1 MSSITSRTIANEFF
15 FKKLYWKG
23 TLPWMFPKTFKNIFE
38 RLFFTVS
45 LGSLFRE
52 FLLTGMVSAGFQ
64 STEIWKIWRAK
75 NDLHLMVYQTAHSK
89 KICSQKFTWCYNDGV
104 WGLDTRE
111 LVTGF
116 NSTLSKTKSL
126 WVDVI
131 IDLTDN
137 DDVNFTICL
146 RAFSILSLHSRQ
158 LKAFAQWDYSD
169 IFTFQKVTCSLI
181 NTRSTIFL
189 YYFKNQ

>member
-23 TLPWMFPKTFKNIFE
+23 TRPWMFPKTFKNIFE

-45 LGSLFRE
+45 LGSLFTE

-64 STEIWKIWRAK
+64 STENWKIWRAK

-89 KICSQKFTWCYNDGV
+89 KICSQKFTWHYNDGV

-116 NSTLSKTKSL
+116 NSTLSKTKLL
-126 WVDVI
+126 WVDII
-131 IDLTDN
+131 IDLRDN
-137 DDVNFTICL
+137 VT
-146 RAFSILSLHSRQ
+146 SISL
-158 LKAFAQWDYSD
+158 FA
-169 IFTFQKVTCSLI
+169 
-181 NTRSTIFL
+181 
-189 YYFKNQ
+189 